1 MYYST
6 LQIFYLIKR
15 SWICIFVGP
24 IAQLVRA
31 TNCEL
36 DRDVSPQAYTLQKGQ
51 SVARGFKPHRPYS
64 FWIEFLILHQNIWY
78 YDYFHIYLYMNY
90 NDYNTQKLRGLKRK
104 LELIKSRG
112 GKCELCG
119 YDRNIAVLEFHH
131 INPDEKEFQLDMR
144 HLSNTSLERL
154 KEEADKSQLL
164 CANCHREVHNPH
176 LGMDEVEDLVNT
188 EAKDK
193 TSFENMTGSV
203 CPVCGKRFPKSK
215 GKIYCSKECRDADK
229 HYPSLEEV
237 NEQYEILKN
246 WEKVAQHFGL
256 TRRVIQG
263 IRKKH
268 S

>member
-1 MYYST
+1 
-6 LQIFYLIKR
+6 
-15 SWICIFVGP
+15 
-24 IAQLVRA
+24 
-31 TNCEL
+31 
-36 DRDVSPQAYTLQKGQ
+36 
-51 SVARGFKPHRPYS
+51 
-64 FWIEFLILHQNIWY
+64 
-78 YDYFHIYLYMNY
+78 MNY

-154 KEEADKSQLL
+154 KEEVDKCQLL

-237 NEQYEILKN
+237 NEQYEYKKENRKDRYKAKKDIQEGIQEYESRDNLSCSSCIFYDGGLC
-246 WEKVAQHFGL
+246 EKGL
-256 TRRVIQG
+256 LTTDDCPEYWD
-263 IRKKH
+263 
-268 S
+268 

>member
-1 MYYST
+1 M
-6 LQIFYLIKR
+6 
-15 SWICIFVGP
+15 
-24 IAQLVRA
+24 
-31 TNCEL
+31 
-36 DRDVSPQAYTLQKGQ
+36 
-51 SVARGFKPHRPYS
+51 
-64 FWIEFLILHQNIWY
+64 
-78 YDYFHIYLYMNY
+78 
-90 NDYNTQKLRGLKRK
+90 
-104 LELIKSRG
+104 
-112 GKCELCG
+112 CG

-154 KEEADKSQLL
+154 KEEADKCQLL

-263 IRKKH
+263 IRKKD